1 MAEINNDAPG
11 TPNSAEPGASG
22 APSEAGTSEAA
33 TQDEQEIVQRG
44 FRVLM
49 TRGRR
54 FLNRTLDIRDDA
66 NVDGTI
72 ETIHKDMVFR
82 GPNVWILIC
91 SILIASIG
99 LNINSTAVIIG
110 AMLISPLMGP
120 ILAVGLSVGMNDIAT
135 LRRAVRNFAVMVIVA
150 LVTSTLY
157 FWITPLADVQ
167 SELLAR
173 TRPTLLD
180 ALIGFFGGIA
190 GIIGVSRRDRGN
202 VIPGV
207 AIATALMPPLCT
219 AGYGLANG
227 NWGFFFGASYL
238 FALNSIFIA
247 ISTVMIVR
255 FLHFPFVKFIDAN
268 ARRRVRVRIAVFVA
282 IILLPST
289 WVLYGVVK
297 ESLFRARAASFINEN
312 LLTLEGVDIVNQ
324 RIVYADSLSQIEV
337 FLAGE
342 ELPELLEEQLQTRM
356 AAAGLDNTLLTI
368 HQPRDVA
375 GELGRLSSELRVGIV
390 QDLYERNA
398 LALEERELQ
407 ILGLQEEL
415 ARYRQD
421 TIPFAQI
428 SEELATQY
436 PEMATVSFGKLIE
449 FRDAPRLGV
458 DSEGAGA
465 AEATTGP
472 SAPGPSP
479 AVATTVP
486 DSSSAADAAPP
497 NTQSILAPPLVIDTV
512 PTFMVTWRA
521 GFPRARRIESANR
534 MAAWLKIRLQLD
546 TVQVLGNE

>member
-1 MAEINNDAPG
+1 MDEINKEAAPG
-11 TPNSAEPGASG
+11 SGSPEPDPADPAQPDAS
-22 APSEAGTSEAA
+22 
-33 TQDEQEIVQRG
+33 DEQEAVERS
-44 FRVLM
+44 FRVLAS
-49 TRGRR
+49 RLRR

-91 SILIASIG
+91 SIFIASIG
-99 LNINSTAVIIG
+99 LNTNSAAVVIG

-135 LRRAVRNFAVMVIVA
+135 LRRAVRNFSVMVIVA
-150 LVTSTLY
+150 VLTSTLY

-167 SELLAR
+167 PELLAR

-180 ALIGFFGGIA
+180 ALIGVFGGIA

-227 NWGFFFGASYL
+227 NWPFFFGASYL

-255 FLHFPFVKFIDAN
+255 FLHFPFVKFIDPA
-268 ARRRVRVRIAVFVA
+268 ARRRVRARIAVFVA
-282 IILLPST
+282 IVLLPSA

-297 ESLFRARAASFINEN
+297 ESLFRNRAASFINEN
-312 LLTLEGVDIVNQ
+312 LLTLDGIDIVNQ
-324 RIVYADSLSQIEV
+324 RIVYTDTLSQIEV

-342 ELPELLEEQLQTRM
+342 ELPELLEQQLQTRM
-356 AAAGLDNTLLTI
+356 AAADLDNTVLTI

-375 GELGRLSSELRVGIV
+375 GELGRLSSELRVGII

-398 LALEERELQ
+398 LALEEREQQ
-407 ILGLQEEL
+407 IVGLREEL
-415 ARYRQD
+415 TRYLQD

-428 SEELATQY
+428 SQELATQY

-449 FRDAPRLGV
+449 FRDVGRDSVPAGPAVGAPTGEPSPPV
-458 DSEGAGA
+458 
-465 AEATTGP
+465 TTGIAD
-472 SAPGPSP
+472 S
-479 AVATTVP
+479 VATAGTP
-486 DSSSAADAAPP
+486 PTSAVTLQQASP
-497 NTQSILAPPLVIDTV
+497 VIDTV
-512 PTFMVTWRA
+512 PTFMVTWRP
-521 GFPRARRIESANR
+521 GFPRGRRIESANR
-534 MAAWLKIRLQLD
+534 MAEWLKIRLQLD
-546 TVQVLGNE
+546 TVQILGNE